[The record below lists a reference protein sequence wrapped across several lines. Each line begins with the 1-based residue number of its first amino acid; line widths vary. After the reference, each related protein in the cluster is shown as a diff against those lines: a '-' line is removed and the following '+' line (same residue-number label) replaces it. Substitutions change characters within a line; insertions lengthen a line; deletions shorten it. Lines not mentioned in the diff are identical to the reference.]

1 MKKSI
6 TACILFVVLVFGQNM
21 AQNAAKKPVKPTPS
35 VKTPQKAVSKS
46 IAKPITKNAPLPTWI
61 NVKAEPLPLFKQPV
75 KLKKGLSFDLNVPK
89 GYHVSVAYEGLNRLR
104 FLSVAPD
111 GRLFATDMFNRS
123 DNKKGKV
130 LIFEGWDESAKK
142 FKSVKTYLS
151 NLQNSNQVAFFKDK
165 GKDYIYVSETAKL
178 TRYEYKAGDDAPSGK
193 GQVVATFP
201 DYGLS
206 YKYGGWHLTRSLA
219 FNDGKLYV
227 GVGSSCN
234 ACVETEEVR
243 ATILEMNPDGTDKK
257 YYAKGLR
264 NSVAFKFVD
273 GTMWATSMGRD
284 LIGPDNPEDL
294 FMSVKRDGYYGFPFY
309 YQKQGKII
317 EDTQFVKQLRATKS
331 KEVKVPPVA
340 FCGFKAHSGP
350 LGLDFLK
357 GFDDDYLKN
366 SFLVALHGSTSVWR
380 ERGNAIVKVCGTNSY
395 VEVVSGFLKKT
406 NGKKTDADRMGRP
419 CDVLMR
425 DAKSFWV
432 TDDLNGVL
440 YLIWKK

>member
-1 MKKSI
+1 MFVCVLFSFFVFGKDIAQNVVKKSPS
-6 TACILFVVLVFGQNM
+6 T
-21 AQNAAKKPVKPTPS
+21 TPS
-35 VKTPQKAVSKS
+35 VKTPRKAVSKP
-46 IAKPITKNAPLPTWI
+46 IAKAVAQTVAFNTNAT
-61 NVKAEPLPLFKQPV
+61 ALPLFTQPV
-75 KLKKGLSFDLNVPK
+75 KLKKGLSFNLNVPK
-89 GYHVSVAYEGLNRLR
+89 DYHVSVAFEGLNRLR
-104 FLSVAPD
+104 FLSLAPD

-130 LIFEGWDESAKK
+130 LIFEGWNETTKS
-142 FKSVKTYLS
+142 FKTVKTYLS

-178 TRYEYKAGDDAPSGK
+178 TRYEYKAGDNAPSGK

-273 GTMWATSMGRD
+273 GKMWATSMGRD
-284 LIGPDNPEDL
+284 LIGPDKPEDL
-294 FMSVKRDGYYGFPFY
+294 FFSVERGGYYGFPFY
-309 YQKQGKII
+309 NQYQGKII

-331 KEVKVPPVA
+331 KDIKKPPVA

-350 LGLDFLK
+350 LGLDYMKEFN
-357 GFDDDYLKN
+357 DPYLKN

-380 ERGNAIVKVCGTNSY
+380 DRGNAIVKVCGTNSY

-425 DAKSFWV
+425 DKDSFWV